1 MPGTR
6 YSEQRSNADDGRET
20 RGRFSIGTLYVHQKT
35 LVFMSTHTNDPL
47 WRTALSGA
55 QILFVAFG
63 ATVLVPLL
71 TGLNP
76 SLALLGAG
84 IGTLVFQVCTKRQV
98 PIYLGSSFAF
108 IAPIIYS
115 AQTWGMPAT
124 FGALAAA
131 SFFYYVAA
139 VLVKWRGVGFI
150 HTLLPPVVIGPVVM
164 VIGLGLAGVAVKM
177 ATGKAGDTQVVSYS
191 TALAVAAI
199 SLTATMLTAI
209 RARRLLKLVPILV
222 GVAVGY
228 AVSFL
233 FGIVDFSKVLDA
245 PWIGLPEFGRPEFN
259 LAAILFMIPVAIA
272 PIVEHVGGILAIGSV
287 VGKDFTERPGLHRSL
302 LGDGLAVNLAGL
314 FGGPP
319 VTTYGEVTGAV
330 MLTKNFNPAIMTWA
344 ACFAILMAFV
354 GKFGA
359 FLQTIPLPVMGGIM
373 MLLFGSIASIGL
385 KTLLD
390 ARLDLMNPRNLCIV
404 SVTLVTGIGGLGVE
418 IGSFSLQGI
427 SLCGVLAVLLNL
439 ILPQARESATQ

>member
-1 MPGTR
+1 MITSP
-6 YSEQRSNADDGRET
+6 
-20 RGRFSIGTLYVHQKT
+20 
-35 LVFMSTHTNDPL
+35 DPS

-84 IGTLVFQVCTKRQV
+84 IGTLIFQICTKRQV

-108 IAPIIYS
+108 IAPVIYS
-115 AQTWGMPAT
+115 VQTWGMPAT
-124 FGALAAA
+124 LGALASA

-139 VLVKWRGVGFI
+139 ALVKWRGIGLI
-150 HTLLPPVVIGPVVM
+150 HRLLPPVVIGPVVM
-164 VIGLGLAGVAVKM
+164 VIGLGLAQVAVSM
-177 ATGKAGDTQVVSYS
+177 ATGKAGDQQVVPYQ
-191 TALAVAAI
+191 TAIAIAAI
-199 SLTATMLTAI
+199 SLLATMLTAI
-209 RARRLLKLVPILV
+209 RARGLLKLVPILI
-222 GVAVGY
+222 GVAIGY
-228 AVSFL
+228 IASLLV
-233 FGIVDFSKVLDA
+233 GIVDFTKVNDA
-245 PWIGLPEFGRPEFN
+245 AWFAMPAFGTPEFN

-287 VGKDFTERPGLHRSL
+287 SGKDYTESPGLHRTL
-302 LGDGLAVNLAGL
+302 LGDGLAVNVVGL

-330 MLTKNFNPAIMTWA
+330 MLTKNYNPAVMTWA

-359 FLQTIPLPVMGGIM
+359 LLQTIPMPVMGGIM
-373 MLLFGSIASIGL
+373 VLLFGSIAGIGL

-390 ARLDLMNPRNLCIV
+390 AKVNLSSPRNLCIV
-404 SVTLVTGIGGLGVE
+404 SVTLVTGIGGLAVE

-427 SLCGVLAVLLNL
+427 SLCGVLAVLLNIL
-439 ILPQARESATQ
+439 LPQEASEA

>member
-1 MPGTR
+1 MNTT
-6 YSEQRSNADDGRET
+6 Q
-20 RGRFSIGTLYVHQKT
+20 
-35 LVFMSTHTNDPL
+35 DPV

-84 IGTLVFQVCTKRQV
+84 VGTLIFQVCTKRQV

-108 IAPIIYS
+108 IAPVIYS
-115 AQTWGMPAT
+115 VQTWGMNAT
-124 FGALAAA
+124 LGALAAA

-139 VLVKWRGVGFI
+139 ALVKWRGVGLI
-150 HTLLPPVVIGPVVM
+150 HKLLPPVVIGPVVM
-164 VIGLGLAGVAVKM
+164 VIGLGLAQVAVNM
-177 ATGKAGDTQVVSYS
+177 ATGKAGDAQVVPYE
-191 TALAVAAI
+191 TAIAIAAI
-199 SLTATMLTAI
+199 SLLATMLTAI
-209 RARRLLKLVPILV
+209 RARGLLKLVPILI

-228 AVSFL
+228 IVSL
-233 FGIVDFSKVLDA
+233 FVGIVDFTKVSEA
-245 PWIGLPEFGRPEFN
+245 AWIAMPAFGTPEFN

-272 PIVEHVGGILAIGSV
+272 PIVEHVGGVLAIGSV
-287 VGKDFTERPGLHRSL
+287 AGKDYTESPGLHRTL
-302 LGDGLAVNLAGL
+302 LGDGLAVNVVGL

-330 MLTKNFNPAIMTWA
+330 MLTKNYNPVVMTWA
-344 ACFAILMAFV
+344 AGFAIVMAFV

-359 FLQTIPLPVMGGIM
+359 LLQTIPMPVMGGIM
-373 MLLFGSIASIGL
+373 VLLFGSIAGIGL

-390 ARLDLMNPRNLCIV
+390 AKVNLTSARNLCIV
-404 SVTLVTGIGGLGVE
+404 SVTLVTGIGGLGVN

-439 ILPQARESATQ
+439 LLPAESEESDGAR

>member
-1 MPGTR
+1 
-6 YSEQRSNADDGRET
+6 
-20 RGRFSIGTLYVHQKT
+20 
-35 LVFMSTHTNDPL
+35 MSTVATVSTADEPV

-84 IGTLVFQVCTKRQV
+84 IGTLVFQLCTKREV

-108 IAPIIYS
+108 IAPVIYS
-115 AQTWGMPAT
+115 VQTWGMPAT
-124 FGALAAA
+124 LGALASA

-139 VLVKWRGVGFI
+139 GLVKWRGVGFI
-150 HTLLPPVVIGPVVM
+150 HRLLPPVVIGPVVM
-164 VIGLGLAGVAVKM
+164 VIGLGLAQVAVSM
-177 ATGKAGDTQVVSYS
+177 ATGKAGDQQVVPYG
-191 TALAVAAI
+191 TALSVAAI
-199 SLTATMLTAI
+199 SLAATMLTAI
-209 RARRLLKLVPILV
+209 RARGLLKLVPILV
-222 GVAVGY
+222 GVIVGY
-228 AVSFL
+228 IVSLFL
-233 FGIVDFSKVLDA
+233 GIVDFSRVTQAAWL
-245 PWIGLPEFGRPEFN
+245 GLPDFGKPEFN

-287 VGKDFTERPGLHRSL
+287 TGKDFTESPGLHRTL
-302 LGDGLAVNLAGL
+302 LGDGLAVSIAGM

-319 VTTYGEVTGAV
+319 VTTYGEVTGAL
-330 MLTKNFNPAIMTWA
+330 MLTRNFNPVVMTWA

-359 FLQTIPLPVMGGIM
+359 LLQTIPMPVMGGIM
-373 MLLFGSIASIGL
+373 MLLFGSIAGIGL
-385 KTLLD
+385 KTIMDGRVNLSN
-390 ARLDLMNPRNLCIV
+390 ARNLCIV
-404 SVTLVTGIGGLGVE
+404 SVTLVTGIGGLGVT

-439 ILPQARESATQ
+439 LLPPAVDAK

>member
-1 MPGTR
+1 
-6 YSEQRSNADDGRET
+6 
-20 RGRFSIGTLYVHQKT
+20 
-35 LVFMSTHTNDPL
+35 MSAAPDPV

-84 IGTLVFQVCTKRQV
+84 VGTLIFQLVTKRQV

-115 AQTWGMPAT
+115 VQTWGMPAT
-124 FGALAAA
+124 LGALASA

-139 VLVKWRGVGFI
+139 ALVKWRGVGLI
-150 HTLLPPVVIGPVVM
+150 HHLLPPVVIGPVVM
-164 VIGLGLAGVAVKM
+164 VIGLGLAQVAVSM
-177 ATGKAGDTQVVSYS
+177 ASGKAGDQQVVPYE
-191 TALAVAAI
+191 TAIAVAAL
-199 SLTATMLTAI
+199 SLLATMLTAI
-209 RARRLLKLVPILV
+209 RAKGLLKLVPILV

-228 AVSFL
+228 AVSL
-233 FGIVDFSKVLDA
+233 MLGIVDFNKVINA
-245 PWIGLPEFGRPEFN
+245 PWIAAPSLGTPEFN
-259 LAAILFMIPVAIA
+259 VAAILFMIPVAIA
-272 PIVEHVGGILAIGSV
+272 PIVEHVGGVLAIGSV
-287 VGKDFTERPGLHRSL
+287 SGKDYTKDPGLHRTL
-302 LGDGLAVNLAGL
+302 LGDGLAVNIVGM

-330 MLTKNFNPAIMTWA
+330 MLTKNYNPVVMTWA
-344 ACFAILMAFV
+344 AGFAILMAFV

-359 FLQTIPLPVMGGIM
+359 LLQTIPMPVMGGIM
-373 MLLFGSIASIGL
+373 VLLFGSIAGIGL
-385 KTLLD
+385 KTLMD
-390 ARLDLMNPRNLCIV
+390 ARVNLSSARNLCIV
-404 SVTLVTGIGGLGVE
+404 SVTLVTGIGGLGVH

-427 SLCGVLAVLLNL
+427 SLCGVLAVALNL
-439 ILPQARESATQ
+439 LLPAEPRPLSEG

>member
-1 MPGTR
+1 MTAYAHEPT
-6 YSEQRSNADDGRET
+6 
-20 RGRFSIGTLYVHQKT
+20 
-35 LVFMSTHTNDPL
+35 

-84 IGTLVFQVCTKRQV
+84 VGTLIFQLCTKRQV

-108 IAPIIYS
+108 IAPVIYS
-115 AQTWGMPAT
+115 VQTWGMPAT
-124 FGALAAA
+124 LGALAAA

-139 VLVKWRGVGFI
+139 GLVKWRGVDFI
-150 HTLLPPVVIGPVVM
+150 HRLLPPVVIGPVVM
-164 VIGLGLAGVAVKM
+164 VIGLGLAQVAVNM
-177 ATGKAGDTQVVSYS
+177 ATGKAGDAQVVPYE
-191 TALAVAAI
+191 TAIAIAAI
-199 SLTATMLTAI
+199 SLLATMLTAI
-209 RARRLLKLVPILV
+209 RARGLLKLVPILV

-228 AVSFL
+228 IASL
-233 FGIVDFSKVLDA
+233 FVGIVDFSKVTNA
-245 PWIGLPEFGRPEFN
+245 AWIAIPEFGKAEFN

-287 VGKDFTERPGLHRSL
+287 SGKDYTDSPGLHRTL
-302 LGDGLAVNLAGL
+302 FGDGLAVNVVGL

-330 MLTKNFNPAIMTWA
+330 MLTKNYNPAIMTWA
-344 ACFAILMAFV
+344 AGFAILMAFV

-359 FLQTIPLPVMGGIM
+359 LLQTIPMPVMGGIM
-373 MLLFGSIASIGL
+373 VLLFGSIAGIGL
-385 KTLLD
+385 KTLMD
-390 ARLDLMNPRNLCIV
+390 AKVDLASPRNLCIV
-404 SVTLVTGIGGLGVE
+404 SVTLVTGIGGLGVH

-427 SLCGVLAVLLNL
+427 SLCGVLAVLLNFV
-439 ILPQARESATQ
+439 LPKSETT

>member
-1 MPGTR
+1 MT
-6 YSEQRSNADDGRET
+6 
-20 RGRFSIGTLYVHQKT
+20 
-35 LVFMSTHTNDPL
+35 THHDPV

-84 IGTLVFQVCTKRQV
+84 IGTLIFQFCTKRQV

-108 IAPIIYS
+108 IAPVIYS
-115 AQTWGMPAT
+115 VQTWGMPAT
-124 FGALAAA
+124 LGALASA

-139 VLVKWRGVGFI
+139 ALVKWRGVGFI
-150 HTLLPPVVIGPVVM
+150 HHLLPPVVIGPVVM
-164 VIGLGLAGVAVKM
+164 VIGLGLAQVAVGM
-177 ATGKAGDTQVVSYS
+177 ATGKAGTAQVVPYE
-191 TALAVAAI
+191 TAIAIAAV
-199 SLTATMLTAI
+199 SLLATMLTAI
-209 RARRLLKLVPILV
+209 RAHGLLKLVPILV

-228 AVSFL
+228 IASL
-233 FGIVDFSKVLDA
+233 FVGIVDFTKVNEA
-245 PWIGLPEFGRPEFN
+245 AWIAMPQFGTPEFN

-287 VGKDFTERPGLHRSL
+287 AGKDYTESPGLHRTL
-302 LGDGLAVNLAGL
+302 LGDGLAVNVVGL

-330 MLTKNFNPAIMTWA
+330 MLTKNYNPVVMTWA
-344 ACFAILMAFV
+344 AGFAILMAFV

-359 FLQTIPLPVMGGIM
+359 LLQTIPLPVMGGIM
-373 MLLFGSIASIGL
+373 VLLFGSIAGIGL
-385 KTLLD
+385 KTLMD
-390 ARLDLMNPRNLCIV
+390 ARVNLSSARNLCIV
-404 SVTLVTGIGGLGVE
+404 SVTLVTGIGGLAVQ

-439 ILPQARESATQ
+439 LLPTEPTE

>member
-1 MPGTR
+1 MTTVNEP
-6 YSEQRSNADDGRET
+6 
-20 RGRFSIGTLYVHQKT
+20 V
-35 LVFMSTHTNDPL
+35 

-76 SLALLGAG
+76 SLALHGAG
-84 IGTLVFQVCTKRQV
+84 VGTLIFQICTKRQV

-108 IAPIIYS
+108 IAPVIYS
-115 AQTWGMPAT
+115 VKTWGMPAT
-124 FGALAAA
+124 LGALAAA

-139 VLVKWRGVGFI
+139 GLVKWRGVNFI
-150 HTLLPPVVIGPVVM
+150 HRLLPPVVIGPVVM
-164 VIGLGLAGVAVKM
+164 VIGLGLAQVAINM
-177 ATGKAGDTQVVSYS
+177 ATGKAGDQQVVPYG
-191 TALAVAAI
+191 TALSVAAI
-199 SLTATMLTAI
+199 SLLATMITAI
-209 RARRLLKLVPILV
+209 RAKRLLKLVPILV

-228 AVSFL
+228 VVSLFL
-233 FGIVDFSKVLDA
+233 GIVDFSKVTEA
-245 PWIGLPEFGRPEFN
+245 AWIAVPEFGKPEFN
-259 LAAILFMIPVAIA
+259 MAAILFMIPVAIA

-287 VGKDFTERPGLHRSL
+287 TGKDFTESPGLHRTL
-302 LGDGLAVNLAGL
+302 LGDGLAVNIVGL

-330 MLTKNFNPAIMTWA
+330 MLTKNFNSVVMTWA
-344 ACFAILMAFV
+344 AVFAILMAFV

-359 FLQTIPLPVMGGIM
+359 FLQTIPMPVMGGIM
-373 MLLFGSIASIGL
+373 MLLFGSIAGIGL
-385 KTLLD
+385 KTIMD
-390 ARLDLMNPRNLCIV
+390 GRVDLASPRNLCIV
-404 SVTLVTGIGGLGVE
+404 SVTLVTGIGGLGVT

-439 ILPQARESATQ
+439 VLPRESAAA

>member
-1 MPGTR
+1 MTTVNEP
-6 YSEQRSNADDGRET
+6 
-20 RGRFSIGTLYVHQKT
+20 V
-35 LVFMSTHTNDPL
+35 

-84 IGTLVFQVCTKRQV
+84 IGTLIFQICTKREV

-108 IAPIIYS
+108 IAPVIYS
-115 AQTWGMPAT
+115 VKTWGMPAT
-124 FGALAAA
+124 LGALAAA

-139 VLVKWRGVGFI
+139 GLVKWRGVGFI
-150 HTLLPPVVIGPVVM
+150 HRLLPPVVIGPVVM
-164 VIGLGLAGVAVKM
+164 VIGLGLAQVAIDM
-177 ATGKAGDTQVVSYS
+177 ATGKAGDQQIVPYG
-191 TALAVAAI
+191 TALSVAAI
-199 SLTATMLTAI
+199 SLLATMLTAI
-209 RARRLLKLVPILV
+209 RAKRLLKLVPILV

-228 AVSFL
+228 VVSIFL
-233 FGIVDFSKVLDA
+233 GIVDFSKVTNAAWLA
-245 PWIGLPEFGRPEFN
+245 IPEFGKPEFN
-259 LAAILFMIPVAIA
+259 MAAIMFMIPVAIA

-287 VGKDFTERPGLHRSL
+287 TGKDFTESPGLHRTL
-302 LGDGLAVNLAGL
+302 LGDGLAVNVVGL

-330 MLTKNFNPAIMTWA
+330 MLTKNYNPVVMTWA

-359 FLQTIPLPVMGGIM
+359 FLQTIPMPVMGGIM
-373 MLLFGSIASIGL
+373 MLLFGSIAGIGL
-385 KTLLD
+385 KTIMDGRVNLSS
-390 ARLDLMNPRNLCIV
+390 ARNLCIV
-404 SVTLVTGIGGLGVE
+404 SVTLVTGIGGLGLT

-427 SLCGVLAVLLNL
+427 SLCGVLAVVLNL
-439 ILPQARESATQ
+439 VLPREAATD

>member
-1 MPGTR
+1 M
-6 YSEQRSNADDGRET
+6 NANAEP
-20 RGRFSIGTLYVHQKT
+20 V
-35 LVFMSTHTNDPL
+35 

-84 IGTLVFQVCTKRQV
+84 IGTLIFQVCTKRQV

-108 IAPIIYS
+108 IAPVIYS
-115 AQTWGMPAT
+115 VQTWGMPAT
-124 FGALAAA
+124 LGALACA

-139 VLVKWRGVGFI
+139 GLVKWRGVGFI
-150 HTLLPPVVIGPVVM
+150 HKLLPPVVIGPVVM
-164 VIGLGLAGVAVKM
+164 VIGLGLAQVAVGM
-177 ATGKAGDTQVVSYS
+177 ATGKAGSAQVVPYG
-191 TALAVAAI
+191 TAIAIGGI
-199 SLTATMLTAI
+199 SLLATMLTAI
-209 RARRLLKLVPILV
+209 RARGLLKLVPILV

-228 AVSFL
+228 VASL
-233 FGIVDFSKVLDA
+233 FVGIVDFAKVSDA
-245 PWIGLPEFGRPEFN
+245 AWIALPEFGHPEFN

-287 VGKDFTERPGLHRSL
+287 SGKDYTENPGLHRTL
-302 LGDGLAVNLAGL
+302 LGDGLAVNVVGL

-330 MLTKNFNPAIMTWA
+330 MLTKNYNPVVMTWA
-344 ACFAILMAFV
+344 AGFAILMAFV

-359 FLQTIPLPVMGGIM
+359 LLQTIPLPVMGGIM
-373 MLLFGSIASIGL
+373 VLLFGSIAGIGL

-390 ARLDLMNPRNLCIV
+390 AKVNLSSARNLCIV
-404 SVTLVTGIGGLGVE
+404 SVTLVTGIGGLAVQ

-439 ILPQARESATQ
+439 TLPQEPAKHP

>member
-1 MPGTR
+1 
-6 YSEQRSNADDGRET
+6 
-20 RGRFSIGTLYVHQKT
+20 
-35 LVFMSTHTNDPL
+35 MSTTDPT

-84 IGTLVFQVCTKRQV
+84 IGTLIFQFCTKRQV

-108 IAPIIYS
+108 IAPVIYS
-115 AQTWGMPAT
+115 VKEWGMNAT
-124 FGALAAA
+124 LGALAAA

-139 VLVKWRGVGFI
+139 VLVKWRGVDFI
-150 HTLLPPVVIGPVVM
+150 HRLLPPVVIGPVVM
-164 VIGLGLAGVAVKM
+164 VIGLGLAQVAVGM
-177 ATGKAGDTQVVSYS
+177 ASGKAGDAQVVPQG
-191 TALAVAAI
+191 TAMAIAAI
-199 SLTATMLTAI
+199 ALVATMLTAI
-209 RARRLLKLVPILV
+209 RARGLLKLVPILV

-228 AVSFL
+228 VASMFA
-233 FGIVDFSKVLDA
+233 GIVDFAKVANA
-245 PWIGLPEFGRPEFN
+245 PWLAIPQFGTPEFN
-259 LAAILFMIPVAIA
+259 ISAILFMIPVAIA

-287 VGKDFTERPGLHRSL
+287 VGKDFTEEPGLHRTL
-302 LGDGLAVNLAGL
+302 LGDGLAVNVAGL

-330 MLTKNFNPAIMTWA
+330 MLTRNYNPVVMTWA
-344 ACFAILMAFV
+344 AGFAILMAFV

-359 FLQTIPLPVMGGIM
+359 FLQTIPLPAMGGIM
-373 MLLFGSIASIGL
+373 VLLFGSIAGIGL
-385 KTLLD
+385 KTIID
-390 ARLDLMNPRNLCIV
+390 GRVDLMNPRNLCIV
-404 SVTLVTGIGGLGVE
+404 SVTLVTGLGGLGVT

-439 ILPQARESATQ
+439 VLPQPRTEH

>member
-1 MPGTR
+1 
-6 YSEQRSNADDGRET
+6 
-20 RGRFSIGTLYVHQKT
+20 
-35 LVFMSTHTNDPL
+35 MSHSHDPV

-84 IGTLVFQVCTKRQV
+84 VGTLIFQLCTKREV

-108 IAPIIYS
+108 IAPVIYS
-115 AQTWGMPAT
+115 VQTWGMPAT
-124 FGALAAA
+124 MGALAAA

-139 VLVKWRGVGFI
+139 GLVKWRGVGFI
-150 HTLLPPVVIGPVVM
+150 HKLLPPVVIGPVVM
-164 VIGLGLAGVAVKM
+164 VIGLGLAQVAVSM
-177 ATGKAGDTQVVSYS
+177 ATGKAGDLQVVPYE
-191 TALAVAAI
+191 TAIAIAAL
-199 SLTATMLTAI
+199 SLLATMLTAI
-209 RARRLLKLVPILV
+209 RAQGLLKLVPILV

-228 AVSFL
+228 IVSL
-233 FGIVDFSKVLDA
+233 FVGIVDFSKVSDA
-245 PWIGLPEFGRPEFN
+245 AWIALPNFGTPEFN

-287 VGKDFTERPGLHRSL
+287 SGKDYTESPGLHRTL
-302 LGDGLAVNLAGL
+302 FGDGLAVNVVGL

-330 MLTKNFNPAIMTWA
+330 MLTKNYNPVVMTWA

-359 FLQTIPLPVMGGIM
+359 LLQTIPMPVMGGIM
-373 MLLFGSIASIGL
+373 VLLFGSIAGIGL
-385 KTLLD
+385 KTLMD
-390 ARLDLMNPRNLCIV
+390 ARVNLSSARNLCIV
-404 SVTLVTGIGGLGVE
+404 SVTLVTGIGGLAVQ

-439 ILPQARESATQ
+439 LLPKEPLAKPAEN

>member
-1 MPGTR
+1 
-6 YSEQRSNADDGRET
+6 
-20 RGRFSIGTLYVHQKT
+20 
-35 LVFMSTHTNDPL
+35 MSAGHEPV

-84 IGTLVFQVCTKRQV
+84 VGTLIFQLCTKRQV

-108 IAPIIYS
+108 IAPVIYS
-115 AQTWGMPAT
+115 VQTWGMPAT
-124 FGALAAA
+124 LGALASA

-139 VLVKWRGVGFI
+139 GLVKWRGVGFI
-150 HTLLPPVVIGPVVM
+150 HHLLPPVVIGPVVM
-164 VIGLGLAGVAVKM
+164 VIGLGLAQVAVGM
-177 ATGKAGDTQVVSYS
+177 ATGKAGTAQVVPYD
-191 TALAVAAI
+191 TAIAIAAI
-199 SLTATMLTAI
+199 SLLATMLTAI
-209 RARRLLKLVPILV
+209 RARGLLKLVPILV

-228 AVSFL
+228 VVSLAV
-233 FGIVDFSKVLDA
+233 GIVDFSRVTEAAWLA
-245 PWIGLPEFGRPEFN
+245 LPQFGTPEFN

-287 VGKDFTERPGLHRSL
+287 SGKDYTESPGLHRTL
-302 LGDGLAVNLAGL
+302 LGDGLAVNVVGL

-330 MLTKNFNPAIMTWA
+330 MLTKNYNPVVMTWA

-359 FLQTIPLPVMGGIM
+359 LLQTIPLPVMGGIM
-373 MLLFGSIASIGL
+373 VLLFGSIAGIGL
-385 KTLLD
+385 KTLMD
-390 ARLDLMNPRNLCIV
+390 ARVNLSSARNLCIV
-404 SVTLVTGIGGLGVE
+404 SVTLVTGIGGLAVQ

-439 ILPQARESATQ
+439 LLPKDEDATS

>member
-1 MPGTR
+1 MTPAP
-6 YSEQRSNADDGRET
+6 EP
-20 RGRFSIGTLYVHQKT
+20 V
-35 LVFMSTHTNDPL
+35 

-84 IGTLVFQVCTKRQV
+84 VGTLIFQVCTKRQV

-108 IAPIIYS
+108 IAPVIYS
-115 AQTWGMPAT
+115 VQTWGMPAT
-124 FGALAAA
+124 LGALASA

-139 VLVKWRGVGFI
+139 GLVKWRGVGFI
-150 HTLLPPVVIGPVVM
+150 HHLLPPVVIGPVVM
-164 VIGLGLAGVAVKM
+164 VIGLGLAQVAVGM
-177 ATGKAGDTQVVSYS
+177 ATGKAGSQQVVPYE
-191 TALAVAAI
+191 TALLVAAV
-199 SLTATMLTAI
+199 SLVATMLTAI

-228 AVSFL
+228 GLSLFL
-233 FGIVDFSKVLDA
+233 GIVDFTKVNEAAWLA
-245 PWIGLPEFGRPEFN
+245 VPQFGHPEFN
-259 LAAILFMIPVAIA
+259 LAAILFMVPVAIA

-287 VGKDFTERPGLHRSL
+287 VGKDYTDSPGLHRTL
-302 LGDGLAVNLAGL
+302 LGDGLAVNMVGL

-330 MLTKNFNPAIMTWA
+330 MLTRNFNPVVMTWA
-344 ACFAILMAFV
+344 AGFAILMAFV

-359 FLQTIPLPVMGGIM
+359 LLQTIPLPVMGGIM
-373 MLLFGSIASIGL
+373 MLLFGSIAGIGL

-390 ARLDLMNPRNLCIV
+390 ARLDLGDPRNLCII
-404 SVTLVTGIGGLGVE
+404 SVTLVTGIGGLGVS

-439 ILPQARESATQ
+439 ILPRAIPAEANGPA

>member
-1 MPGTR
+1 
-6 YSEQRSNADDGRET
+6 
-20 RGRFSIGTLYVHQKT
+20 
-35 LVFMSTHTNDPL
+35 MSTAPDPT
-47 WRTALSGA
+47 WKTAVSGA

-84 IGTLVFQVCTKRQV
+84 VGTLIFQICTKRQV

-115 AQTWGMPAT
+115 VQTWGMPAT
-124 FGALAAA
+124 LGALASA
-131 SFFYYVAA
+131 SLFYYIAA
-139 VLVKWRGVGFI
+139 ALVKWRGVGFI
-150 HTLLPPVVIGPVVM
+150 HHLLPPVVIGPVVM
-164 VIGLGLAGVAVKM
+164 VIGLGLAQVAVNM
-177 ATGKAGDTQVVSYS
+177 ATGKAGDQQVVPYD
-191 TALAVAAI
+191 TAIAVAAI
-199 SLTATMLTAI
+199 SLLATMLTAI
-209 RARRLLKLVPILV
+209 RARGLLKLVPILV

-228 AVSFL
+228 AVSL
-233 FGIVDFSKVLDA
+233 LLGLVDFSRVNNA
-245 PWIGLPEFGRPEFN
+245 AWIALPEFGKPEFN

-287 VGKDFTERPGLHRSL
+287 SGKDYTENPGLHRTL
-302 LGDGLAVNLAGL
+302 LGDGLAVNVVGL

-330 MLTKNFNPAIMTWA
+330 MLTRNYNPVVMTWA
-344 ACFAILMAFV
+344 AGFAILMAFV

-359 FLQTIPLPVMGGIM
+359 LLQTIPMPVMGGIM
-373 MLLFGSIASIGL
+373 VLLFGSIAGIGL

-390 ARLDLMNPRNLCIV
+390 ARVNLASARNLCIV
-404 SVTLVTGIGGLGVE
+404 SVTLVTGIGGLGVH

-439 ILPQARESATQ
+439 VLPADTKE

>member
-1 MPGTR
+1 MTTVNEP
-6 YSEQRSNADDGRET
+6 
-20 RGRFSIGTLYVHQKT
+20 V
-35 LVFMSTHTNDPL
+35 

-84 IGTLVFQVCTKRQV
+84 VGTLIFQICTKREV

-108 IAPIIYS
+108 IAPVIYS
-115 AQTWGMPAT
+115 VQTWGMPAT
-124 FGALAAA
+124 LGALASA

-139 VLVKWRGVGFI
+139 GLVKWCGVGFI
-150 HTLLPPVVIGPVVM
+150 HRLLPPVVIGPVVM
-164 VIGLGLAGVAVKM
+164 VIGLGLAQVAINM
-177 ATGKAGDTQVVSYS
+177 ATGKAGDQQVVPYG
-191 TALAVAAI
+191 TALSVAAI
-199 SLTATMLTAI
+199 SLLATMLTAI

-228 AVSFL
+228 VVSLFL
-233 FGIVDFSKVLDA
+233 GIVDFSKVTEA
-245 PWIGLPEFGRPEFN
+245 AWIAIPEFGKPEFN
-259 LAAILFMIPVAIA
+259 MAAIMFMIPVAIA

-287 VGKDFTERPGLHRSL
+287 TGKDFTESPGLHRTL
-302 LGDGLAVNLAGL
+302 LGDGLAVNLVGL

-330 MLTKNFNPAIMTWA
+330 MLTKNYNPVVMTWA
-344 ACFAILMAFV
+344 AVFAILMAFV

-359 FLQTIPLPVMGGIM
+359 FLQTIPMPVMGGIM
-373 MLLFGSIASIGL
+373 MLLFGSIAGIGL
-385 KTLLD
+385 KTIMD
-390 ARLDLMNPRNLCIV
+390 GRVDLASPRNLCIV
-404 SVTLVTGIGGLGVE
+404 SVTLVTGIGGLGVT

-427 SLCGVLAVLLNL
+427 SLCGVLAVVLNL
-439 ILPQARESATQ
+439 VLPREPAAS

>member
-1 MPGTR
+1 MTTTTAPT
-6 YSEQRSNADDGRET
+6 
-20 RGRFSIGTLYVHQKT
+20 
-35 LVFMSTHTNDPL
+35 

-84 IGTLVFQVCTKRQV
+84 IGTLIFQICTKRQV

-108 IAPIIYS
+108 IAPVIYS
-115 AQTWGMPAT
+115 VQTWGMPAT
-124 FGALAAA
+124 LGALAAA

-139 VLVKWRGVGFI
+139 GLVKWRGVGLI
-150 HTLLPPVVIGPVVM
+150 HKLLPPVVIGPVVM
-164 VIGLGLAGVAVKM
+164 VIGLGLAQVAVSM
-177 ATGKAGDTQVVSYS
+177 ATGKAGDAQVVPYE
-191 TALAVAAI
+191 TAIAVAAI
-199 SLTATMLTAI
+199 SLLATMLTAI
-209 RARRLLKLVPILV
+209 RARGLLKLVPILV

-228 AVSFL
+228 VVSLFL
-233 FGIVDFSKVLDA
+233 GIVDFSKVTNA
-245 PWIGLPEFGRPEFN
+245 AWIALPEFGTPEFN

-287 VGKDFTERPGLHRSL
+287 TGKDFTENPGLHRTL
-302 LGDGLAVNLAGL
+302 LGDGLAVNVVGL

-330 MLTKNFNPAIMTWA
+330 MLTKNYNPVVMTWA
-344 ACFAILMAFV
+344 AGFAILMAFV

-359 FLQTIPLPVMGGIM
+359 LLQTIPMPVMGGIM
-373 MLLFGSIASIGL
+373 VLLFGSIAGIGL

-390 ARLDLMNPRNLCIV
+390 AKVNLSSARNLCIV
-404 SVTLVTGIGGLGVE
+404 SVTLVTGIGGLGVT

-439 ILPQARESATQ
+439 LLPKEAAEA

>member
-1 MPGTR
+1 MNTTP
-6 YSEQRSNADDGRET
+6 
-20 RGRFSIGTLYVHQKT
+20 
-35 LVFMSTHTNDPL
+35 DPV

-84 IGTLVFQVCTKRQV
+84 VGTLIFQVCTKRQV

-108 IAPIIYS
+108 IAPVIYS
-115 AQTWGMPAT
+115 VQTWGMNAT
-124 FGALAAA
+124 LGALAAA

-139 VLVKWRGVGFI
+139 ALVKWRGVGLI
-150 HTLLPPVVIGPVVM
+150 HKLLPPVVIGPVIM
-164 VIGLGLAGVAVKM
+164 VIGLGLAQVAVSM
-177 ATGKAGDTQVVSYS
+177 ATGKAGDAQVVPYE
-191 TALAVAAI
+191 TAIAIAAI
-199 SLTATMLTAI
+199 SLLATMLTAI
-209 RARRLLKLVPILV
+209 RARGLLKLVPILI

-228 AVSFL
+228 IASL
-233 FGIVDFSKVLDA
+233 FVGIVDFTKLSEA
-245 PWIGLPEFGRPEFN
+245 AWIAMPEFGTPEFN

-287 VGKDFTERPGLHRSL
+287 SGKDYTENPGLHRTL
-302 LGDGLAVNLAGL
+302 LGDGLAVNVVGL

-330 MLTKNFNPAIMTWA
+330 MLTKNYNPVVMTWA
-344 ACFAILMAFV
+344 AAFAILMAFV

-359 FLQTIPLPVMGGIM
+359 LLQTIPMPVMGGIM
-373 MLLFGSIASIGL
+373 VLLFGSIAGIGL
-385 KTLLD
+385 KTLLE
-390 ARLDLMNPRNLCIV
+390 AKVNLSSARNLCIV
-404 SVTLVTGIGGLGVE
+404 SVTLVTGIGGLGVN

-439 ILPQARESATQ
+439 LLPAEPVEG

>member
-1 MPGTR
+1 
-6 YSEQRSNADDGRET
+6 
-20 RGRFSIGTLYVHQKT
+20 
-35 LVFMSTHTNDPL
+35 MSTANEPV

-84 IGTLVFQVCTKRQV
+84 IGTLVFQLCTRREV

-108 IAPIIYS
+108 IAPIVYS
-115 AQTWGMPAT
+115 VKTWGMPAT
-124 FGALAAA
+124 LGALASA

-139 VLVKWRGVGFI
+139 ALVKLRGVNFI
-150 HTLLPPVVIGPVVM
+150 HRLLPPVVIGPVVM
-164 VIGLGLAGVAVKM
+164 VIGLGLAQVAVSM
-177 ATGKAGDTQVVSYS
+177 ATGKAGDTQVVPYG
-191 TALAVAAI
+191 TALSIAAI
-199 SLTATMLTAI
+199 SLLVTMLTAI
-209 RARRLLKLVPILV
+209 RARGLLKLVPILV
-222 GVAVGY
+222 GVFVGY
-228 AVSFL
+228 VVSL
-233 FGIVDFSKVLDA
+233 VMGVVDFSKVTEAAWLA
-245 PWIGLPEFGRPEFN
+245 IPEFGKPEFN

-287 VGKDFTERPGLHRSL
+287 TGKDFTESPGLHRTL
-302 LGDGLAVNLAGL
+302 LGDGLAVNIAGL

-330 MLTKNFNPAIMTWA
+330 MLTRNFNPVVMTWA

-359 FLQTIPLPVMGGIM
+359 FLQTIPMPVMGGIM
-373 MLLFGSIASIGL
+373 MLLFGSIAGIGL
-385 KTLLD
+385 KTIMDGRVNLSS
-390 ARLDLMNPRNLCIV
+390 ARNLCIV
-404 SVTLVTGIGGLGVE
+404 SVTLVTGIGGLGLT

-439 ILPQARESATQ
+439 LLPKEPENT

>member
-1 MPGTR
+1 
-6 YSEQRSNADDGRET
+6 
-20 RGRFSIGTLYVHQKT
+20 
-35 LVFMSTHTNDPL
+35 MSTYAHEPT

-84 IGTLVFQVCTKRQV
+84 VGTLIFQLCTKRQV

-108 IAPIIYS
+108 IAPVIYS
-115 AQTWGMPAT
+115 VQTWGMPAT
-124 FGALAAA
+124 LGALAAA

-139 VLVKWRGVGFI
+139 GLVKWRGVDFI
-150 HTLLPPVVIGPVVM
+150 HRLLPPVVIGPVVM
-164 VIGLGLAGVAVKM
+164 VIGLGLAQVAVNM
-177 ATGKAGDTQVVSYS
+177 ATGKAGEAQVVPYE
-191 TALAVAAI
+191 TAIAIAAI
-199 SLTATMLTAI
+199 SLLATMLTAI
-209 RARRLLKLVPILV
+209 RAHGLLKLVPILV

-228 AVSFL
+228 VASL
-233 FGIVDFSKVLDA
+233 FAGIVDFGKVSA
-245 PWIGLPEFGRPEFN
+245 AAWIALPEFGKPEFN

-287 VGKDFTERPGLHRSL
+287 AGKDYTESPGLHRTL
-302 LGDGLAVNLAGL
+302 LGDGLAVNVVGL

-330 MLTKNFNPAIMTWA
+330 MLTKNYNPAIMTWA
-344 ACFAILMAFV
+344 AGFAILMAFV

-359 FLQTIPLPVMGGIM
+359 LLQTIPLPVMGGIM
-373 MLLFGSIASIGL
+373 VLLFGSIAGIGL
-385 KTLLD
+385 KTLMD
-390 ARLDLMNPRNLCIV
+390 AKVDLASPRNLCIV
-404 SVTLVTGIGGLGVE
+404 SVTLVTGIGGLGVH

-427 SLCGVLAVLLNL
+427 SLCGVLAVALNFLL
-439 ILPQARESATQ
+439 PKPSDAH

>member
-1 MPGTR
+1 MNTTP
-6 YSEQRSNADDGRET
+6 
-20 RGRFSIGTLYVHQKT
+20 
-35 LVFMSTHTNDPL
+35 DPV

-84 IGTLVFQVCTKRQV
+84 VGTLIFQVCTKRQV

-108 IAPIIYS
+108 IAPVIYS
-115 AQTWGMPAT
+115 VQTWGMNAT
-124 FGALAAA
+124 LGALAAA

-139 VLVKWRGVGFI
+139 ALVKWRGVGLI
-150 HTLLPPVVIGPVVM
+150 HKLLPPVVIGPVIM
-164 VIGLGLAGVAVKM
+164 VIGLGLAQVAVSM
-177 ATGKAGDTQVVSYS
+177 ATGKAGDAQVVPYE
-191 TALAVAAI
+191 TAIAIAAI
-199 SLTATMLTAI
+199 SLLATMLTAI
-209 RARRLLKLVPILV
+209 RARGLLKLVPILI

-228 AVSFL
+228 IASL
-233 FGIVDFSKVLDA
+233 FVGIVEFTKLSEA
-245 PWIGLPEFGRPEFN
+245 AWIAMPEFGTPEFN

-287 VGKDFTERPGLHRSL
+287 SGKDYTENPGLHRTL
-302 LGDGLAVNLAGL
+302 LGDGLAVNVVGL

-330 MLTKNFNPAIMTWA
+330 MLTKNYNPVVMTWA
-344 ACFAILMAFV
+344 AAFAILMAFV

-359 FLQTIPLPVMGGIM
+359 LLQTIPMPVMGGIM
-373 MLLFGSIASIGL
+373 VLLFGSIAGIGL
-385 KTLLD
+385 KTLLE
-390 ARLDLMNPRNLCIV
+390 AKVNLSSARNLCIV
-404 SVTLVTGIGGLGVE
+404 SVTLVTGIGGLGVN

-439 ILPQARESATQ
+439 LLPAELVEG

>member
-1 MPGTR
+1 MTTR
-6 YSEQRSNADDGRET
+6 KEP
-20 RGRFSIGTLYVHQKT
+20 V
-35 LVFMSTHTNDPL
+35 
-47 WRTALSGA
+47 WRIALAGA

-84 IGTLVFQVCTKRQV
+84 IGTLIFQVCTKRQV

-108 IAPIIYS
+108 IAPVIYS
-115 AQTWGMPAT
+115 VKEWGMPAT

-131 SFFYYVAA
+131 SLFYYVAA
-139 VLVKWRGVGFI
+139 GLVKWRGIGFI
-150 HTLLPPVVIGPVVM
+150 HRLLPPVVIGPVVM
-164 VIGLGLAGVAVKM
+164 VIGLGLAQTAVSM
-177 ATGKAGDTQVVSYS
+177 ATGKAGDQQVVPY
-191 TALAVAAI
+191 TLALSVAAV
-199 SLTATMLTAI
+199 SLIATMITAI

-222 GVAVGY
+222 GVIVGY
-228 AVSFL
+228 VYSLFL
-233 FGIVDFSKVLDA
+233 GIVDFTKVSEAAWLAIPDL
-245 PWIGLPEFGRPEFN
+245 GKPEFN

-287 VGKDFTERPGLHRSL
+287 TGKDFTESPGLHRTL
-302 LGDGLAVNLAGL
+302 LGDGLAVSVVGL

-330 MLTKNFNPAIMTWA
+330 MLTRNYNPVVMTWA
-344 ACFAILMAFV
+344 AGFAILMAFV

-359 FLQTIPLPVMGGIM
+359 LLQTIPMPVMGGIM
-373 MLLFGSIASIGL
+373 VLLFGSIAGIGL
-385 KTLLD
+385 KTIMDGRVNL
-390 ARLDLMNPRNLCIV
+390 ASARNLSIV
-404 SVTLVTGIGGLGVE
+404 SVTLVTGIGGLGVT

-439 ILPQARESATQ
+439 ILPSEPDAAS

>member
-1 MPGTR
+1 MTTTTAPT
-6 YSEQRSNADDGRET
+6 
-20 RGRFSIGTLYVHQKT
+20 
-35 LVFMSTHTNDPL
+35 

-84 IGTLVFQVCTKRQV
+84 VGTLIFQLCTKRQV

-108 IAPIIYS
+108 IAPVIYS
-115 AQTWGMPAT
+115 VQTWGMPAT
-124 FGALAAA
+124 LGALASA

-139 VLVKWRGVGFI
+139 GLVKWRGVGLI
-150 HTLLPPVVIGPVVM
+150 HKLLPPVVIGPVVM
-164 VIGLGLAGVAVKM
+164 VIGLGLAQVAVSM
-177 ATGKAGDTQVVSYS
+177 ATGKAGDAQVVPYE
-191 TALAVAAI
+191 TAIAVAAI
-199 SLTATMLTAI
+199 SLLATMLTAI
-209 RARRLLKLVPILV
+209 RARGLLKLVPILV

-228 AVSFL
+228 VVSLFL
-233 FGIVDFSKVLDA
+233 GIVDFGKVSNA
-245 PWIGLPEFGRPEFN
+245 AWIALPEFGTPEFN

-287 VGKDFTERPGLHRSL
+287 AGKDFTESPGLHRTL
-302 LGDGLAVNLAGL
+302 LGDGLAVNVVGL

-330 MLTKNFNPAIMTWA
+330 MLTKNYNPVVMTWA
-344 ACFAILMAFV
+344 AGFAILMAFV

-359 FLQTIPLPVMGGIM
+359 LLQTIPMPVMGGIM
-373 MLLFGSIASIGL
+373 VLLFGSIAGIGL

-390 ARLDLMNPRNLCIV
+390 AKVNLSSARNLCIV
-404 SVTLVTGIGGLGVE
+404 SVTLVTGIGGLGVT

-439 ILPQARESATQ
+439 LLPKEAAEA

>member
-1 MPGTR
+1 
-6 YSEQRSNADDGRET
+6 
-20 RGRFSIGTLYVHQKT
+20 
-35 LVFMSTHTNDPL
+35 MSQTHEPT

-84 IGTLVFQVCTKRQV
+84 VGTLLFQLCTKRQV

-108 IAPIIYS
+108 IAPVIYS
-115 AQTWGMPAT
+115 VQTWGMPAT
-124 FGALAAA
+124 LGALASA

-139 VLVKWRGVGFI
+139 GLVKWRGVDFI
-150 HTLLPPVVIGPVVM
+150 HRLLPPVVIGPVVM
-164 VIGLGLAGVAVKM
+164 VIGLGLAQVAVGM
-177 ATGKAGDTQVVSYS
+177 ATGKAGETQVVPYE
-191 TALAVAAI
+191 TAIAIAAI
-199 SLTATMLTAI
+199 SLLATMLTAI
-209 RARRLLKLVPILV
+209 RARGLLKLVPILV

-228 AVSFL
+228 IASL
-233 FGIVDFSKVLDA
+233 FVGIVDFSKVRDA
-245 PWIGLPEFGRPEFN
+245 AWIAMPEFGKPEFN

-287 VGKDFTERPGLHRSL
+287 SGKDYTENPGLHRTL
-302 LGDGLAVNLAGL
+302 FGDGLAVNVVGL

-330 MLTKNFNPAIMTWA
+330 MLTKNYNPTIMTWA
-344 ACFAILMAFV
+344 AGFAILMAFV

-359 FLQTIPLPVMGGIM
+359 LLQTIPLPVMGGIM
-373 MLLFGSIASIGL
+373 VLLFGSIAGIGL
-385 KTLLD
+385 KTLMD
-390 ARLDLMNPRNLCIV
+390 ARVDLANPRNLCIV
-404 SVTLVTGIGGLGVE
+404 SVTLVTGIGGLGVH

-427 SLCGVLAVLLNL
+427 SLCGVLAVALNFLL
-439 ILPQARESATQ
+439 PKSSDAH

>member
-1 MPGTR
+1 MQPH
-6 YSEQRSNADDGRET
+6 S
-20 RGRFSIGTLYVHQKT
+20 
-35 LVFMSTHTNDPL
+35 NDPT

-71 TGLNP
+71 TGLDP

-84 IGTLVFQVCTKRQV
+84 IGTLIFQFCTKREV

-108 IAPIIYS
+108 IAPIVYS
-115 AQTWGMPAT
+115 AKTWGMPAT

-131 SFFYYVAA
+131 SLLYYVAA
-139 VLVKWRGVGFI
+139 ALVKWRGVDFI
-150 HTLLPPVVIGPVVM
+150 HRLLPPVVIGPVVM
-164 VIGLGLAGVAVKM
+164 VIGLGLAEVAVEM
-177 ATGKAGDTQVVSYS
+177 ATGKAGGEQVLPYGES
-191 TALAVAAI
+191 LAVATI
-199 SLTATMLTAI
+199 SLVATMLTAI

-228 AVSFL
+228 VASL
-233 FGIVDFSKVLDA
+233 FFGFVDFSKVVNA
-245 PWIGLPEFGRPEFN
+245 PWLAVPRFGAPEFN
-259 LAAILFMIPVAIA
+259 LPAILFMIPVAIA

-287 VGKDFTERPGLHRSL
+287 VGKDFTEKPGLHRTL
-302 LGDGLAVNLAGL
+302 LGDGLAVNIVGL

-330 MLTKNFNPAIMTWA
+330 MLTRNYNPAIMTWA

-359 FLQTIPLPVMGGIM
+359 FLQTIPMPAMGGIM
-373 MLLFGSIASIGL
+373 VLLFGSIAGIGL
-385 KTLLD
+385 KTILD
-390 ARLDLMNPRNLCIV
+390 AKVDLMDPRNLCIV
-404 SVTLVTGIGGLGVE
+404 SVTLVTGIGGLGVTL
-418 IGSFSLQGI
+418 GTFSLQGI

-439 ILPQARESATQ
+439 ILPRAEPQRVRAEG

>member
-1 MPGTR
+1 MALNIR
-6 YSEQRSNADDGRET
+6 YLLSMIPTKEP
-20 RGRFSIGTLYVHQKT
+20 V
-35 LVFMSTHTNDPL
+35 

-84 IGTLVFQVCTKRQV
+84 IGTLIFQICTRREV

-108 IAPIIYS
+108 IAPVIYS
-115 AQTWGMPAT
+115 VQAWGMPAT
-124 FGALAAA
+124 MGALASA

-139 VLVKWRGVGFI
+139 ALVKWRGVGFI
-150 HTLLPPVVIGPVVM
+150 HRLLPPVVIGPVVM
-164 VIGLGLAGVAVKM
+164 VIGLGLAQVAVSM
-177 ATGKAGDTQVVSYS
+177 ATGKAGDQQVVPYG
-191 TALAVAAI
+191 TALSIAAI
-199 SLTATMLTAI
+199 SLLATMLTAI
-209 RARRLLKLVPILV
+209 RAKGLLKLVPILV

-228 AVSFL
+228 VVSL
-233 FGIVDFSKVLDA
+233 FMGVVDFSKVTQAAWLVV
-245 PWIGLPEFGRPEFN
+245 PEFGKPEFN

-287 VGKDFTERPGLHRSL
+287 TGKDFTETPGLHRTL
-302 LGDGLAVNLAGL
+302 LGDGLAVNIVGM

-330 MLTKNFNPAIMTWA
+330 MLTKNFNPVVMTWA

-359 FLQTIPLPVMGGIM
+359 LLQTIPMPVMGGIM
-373 MLLFGSIASIGL
+373 MLLFGSIAGIGL
-385 KTLLD
+385 KTIMEG
-390 ARLDLMNPRNLCIV
+390 RVDLSSARNLCIV
-404 SVTLVTGIGGLGVE
+404 SVTLVTGIGGLGLT

-439 ILPQARESATQ
+439 LLPSEASAK

>member
-1 MPGTR
+1 M
-6 YSEQRSNADDGRET
+6 
-20 RGRFSIGTLYVHQKT
+20 
-35 LVFMSTHTNDPL
+35 TNTTQAVGAAKEPV

-84 IGTLVFQVCTKRQV
+84 IGTLVFQVCTKREV

-108 IAPIIYS
+108 IAPVIYS
-115 AQTWGMPAT
+115 VQTWGMPAT
-124 FGALAAA
+124 LGALACA

-139 VLVKWRGVGFI
+139 GLVKWRGVGFI
-150 HTLLPPVVIGPVVM
+150 HRLLPPVVIGPVVM
-164 VIGLGLAGVAVKM
+164 VIGLGLAQVAVNM
-177 ATGKAGDTQVVSYS
+177 ATGKAGDQQVVPYE

-199 SLTATMLTAI
+199 SLLATMLTAI
-209 RARRLLKLVPILV
+209 RARRLFKLVPILV

-228 AVSFL
+228 ICSIFL
-233 FGIVDFSKVLDA
+233 GIVDFSKVTQAAWLA
-245 PWIGLPEFGRPEFN
+245 VPEFGKPEFN
-259 LAAILFMIPVAIA
+259 MAAILFMIPVAIA

-287 VGKDFTERPGLHRSL
+287 TGKDFTESPGLHRTL
-302 LGDGLAVNLAGL
+302 FGDGLAVSIAGL

-330 MLTKNFNPAIMTWA
+330 MLTKNYNPVVMTWA

-359 FLQTIPLPVMGGIM
+359 FLQTIPMPVMGGIM
-373 MLLFGSIASIGL
+373 VLLFGSIAGIGL
-385 KTLLD
+385 KTIIEGKV
-390 ARLDLMNPRNLCIV
+390 DLANARNLCIV
-404 SVTLVTGIGGLGVE
+404 SVTLVVGIGGLGVT

-439 ILPQARESATQ
+439 LLPREPESSQ

>member
-1 MPGTR
+1 MNTATEP
-6 YSEQRSNADDGRET
+6 
-20 RGRFSIGTLYVHQKT
+20 V
-35 LVFMSTHTNDPL
+35 

-84 IGTLVFQVCTKRQV
+84 IGTLIFQFCTKRQV

-108 IAPIIYS
+108 IAPVIYS
-115 AQTWGMPAT
+115 VQTWGMPAT
-124 FGALAAA
+124 LGALAAA

-139 VLVKWRGVGFI
+139 ALVKWRGVEFI
-150 HTLLPPVVIGPVVM
+150 HRLLPPVVIGPVVM
-164 VIGLGLAGVAVKM
+164 VIGLGLAQVAVGM
-177 ATGKAGDTQVVSYS
+177 ATGKAGDAQVIPYE
-191 TALAVAAI
+191 TAISIAAI
-199 SLTATMLTAI
+199 SLLATMLTAI
-209 RARRLLKLVPILV
+209 RARGLLKLVPILV

-228 AVSFL
+228 VVSIFM
-233 FGIVDFSKVLDA
+233 GIVDFSKVTNA
-245 PWIGLPEFGRPEFN
+245 AWIAIPEFGKPEFN
-259 LAAILFMIPVAIA
+259 MAAILFMIPVAIA
-272 PIVEHVGGILAIGSV
+272 PIVEHVGGVLAIGSV
-287 VGKDFTERPGLHRSL
+287 TGKDYTESPGLHRTL
-302 LGDGLAVNLAGL
+302 FGDGLAVNVVGL

-330 MLTKNFNPAIMTWA
+330 MLTKNYNPVVMTWA
-344 ACFAILMAFV
+344 AVFAILMAFV

-359 FLQTIPLPVMGGIM
+359 FLQTIPMPVMGGIM
-373 MLLFGSIASIGL
+373 MLLFGSIAGIGL
-385 KTLLD
+385 KTIMD
-390 ARLDLMNPRNLCIV
+390 GRVDLASARNLCIV
-404 SVTLVTGIGGLGVE
+404 SVTLVTGIGGLGVT

-439 ILPQARESATQ
+439 LLPREPAAESTAGTA

>member
-1 MPGTR
+1 MT
-6 YSEQRSNADDGRET
+6 
-20 RGRFSIGTLYVHQKT
+20 QKP
-35 LVFMSTHTNDPL
+35 DPT

-84 IGTLVFQVCTKRQV
+84 VGTLIFQICTRRQV

-108 IAPIIYS
+108 IAPVIYS
-115 AQTWGMPAT
+115 VQTWGMPAT
-124 FGALAAA
+124 LGALASA

-139 VLVKWRGVGFI
+139 ALVKWRGVGLI
-150 HTLLPPVVIGPVVM
+150 HRLLPPVVIGPVVM
-164 VIGLGLAGVAVKM
+164 VIGLGLAQVAVNM
-177 ATGKAGDTQVVSYS
+177 ATGKAGEQQVVPYD
-191 TALAVAAI
+191 TALVVAAI
-199 SLTATMLTAI
+199 ALVATMLTAI
-209 RARRLLKLVPILV
+209 RARGLLKLVPILV

-228 AVSFL
+228 VAAFF
-233 FGIVDFSKVLDA
+233 FGIVDFTKVHEAAWLA
-245 PWIGLPEFGRPEFN
+245 VPQFGSPEFN

-272 PIVEHVGGILAIGSV
+272 PIVEHVGGILAVGSV
-287 VGKDFTERPGLHRSL
+287 VGKDYTQSPGLHRTL
-302 LGDGLAVNLAGL
+302 LGDGLAVNVVGL

-330 MLTKNFNPAIMTWA
+330 MLTRNYNPVIMTWA
-344 ACFAILMAFV
+344 AGFAILMAFV

-359 FLQTIPLPVMGGIM
+359 LLQTIPMPVMGGIM
-373 MLLFGSIASIGL
+373 VLLFGSIAGIGL
-385 KTLLD
+385 KTLMD
-390 ARLDLMNPRNLCIV
+390 ARTDLMNPRNLCIV
-404 SVTLVTGIGGLGVE
+404 SVTLVTGIGGLSVT

-439 ILPQARESATQ
+439 ILPQAPEGTDPAI